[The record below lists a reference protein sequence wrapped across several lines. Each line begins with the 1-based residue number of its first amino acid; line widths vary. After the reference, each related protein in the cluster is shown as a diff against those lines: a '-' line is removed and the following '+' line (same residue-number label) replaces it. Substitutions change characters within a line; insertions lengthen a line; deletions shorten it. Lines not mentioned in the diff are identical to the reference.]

1 MLLESMLLRFGC
13 FLSNVVLNGSFYLFP
28 AVYLCFALVK
38 PFRCNVKQCMVD
50 KPYLKAKQCQL
61 WLGTYA
67 TLQSDQDPGQG
78 LAFVYALMHKNLL
91 FFRLAG

>member
-1 MLLESMLLRFGC
+1 MLLESMLLR
-13 FLSNVVLNGSFYLFP
+13 
-28 AVYLCFALVK
+28 
-38 PFRCNVKQCMVD
+38 CNVKQSMVD
-50 KPYLKAKQCQL
+50 KPYLKTKQCQL

>member
-1 MLLESMLLRFGC
+1 MLLESMLLRFRL
-13 FLSNVVLNGSFYLFP
+13 FLSNIVLNGSFYFFP
-28 AVYLCFALVK
+28 AIYLCFALVK

-67 TLQSDQDPGQG
+67 TLQSDQDTAQG
-78 LAFVYALMHKNLL
+78 LAFVYALMHEY
-91 FFRLAG
+91 A